1 MELTA
6 RQIAEF
12 LEGKVEGDPETTV
25 SEFAKIEEGKPGA
38 LSFLSNPKYEH
49 FLYTT
54 ESSIVLLNHDVKLA
68 QEVKATLV
76 RVDDA
81 YGSLARLLNLL
92 EAQKPRRK
100 GIHPLA
106 CVEGSACIG
115 EDVYIGPFAYVGEDA
130 VVADRAQIYPHCFV
144 GDRAKVGASTVLYP
158 GVCLYADC
166 ELGARL
172 IVHAGAVIGA
182 DGFGF
187 APQKDGTYV
196 KIPQMG
202 NVVIGDDV
210 EIGANT
216 TVDRAAM
223 GATKVGRGTKL
234 DNLVQVAH
242 NVQIGEDTVIASQSG
257 IAGSTKLG
265 SRIMFGGQVGVV
277 GHIEIADDVK
287 IGAQTGINN
296 SITKAGATLM
306 GYPAMPIR
314 DFYRSSAVFRR
325 LPDLSADVDRLKEQL
340 AALEARLQAAGA
352 EAPGEAS
359 SGEGGPQ

>member
-6 RQIAEF
+6 SQIAEF
-12 LEGKVEGDPETTV
+12 LEGRVEGNPDTTV

-49 FLYTT
+49 FIYTT
-54 ESSIVLLNHDVKLA
+54 ESSIVLLNHDVKLEK
-68 QEVKATLV
+68 EVKATLV

-81 YGSLARLLNLL
+81 YGSLARLLTLV

-100 GIHPLA
+100 GVHPLA
-106 CVEGSACIG
+106 CVEESATIG

-130 VVADRAQIYPHCFV
+130 VVEDNAQIYPHCFV
-144 GDRAKVGASTVLYP
+144 GDRVKVGRYTVLHA
-158 GVCLYADC
+158 GVRLYADC
-166 ELGARL
+166 EVGADA
-172 IVHAGAVIGA
+172 IIHAGAVIGA

-202 NVVIGDDV
+202 NVVIEDDV
-210 EIGANT
+210 EIGANVT
-216 TVDRAAM
+216 IDRAAM
-223 GATKVGRGTKL
+223 GATKIGRGTKI

-265 SRIMFGGQVGVV
+265 NRVMLGGQVGVV
-277 GHIEIADDVK
+277 GHIEIADEVK
-287 IGAQTGINN
+287 IGAQAGISN
-296 SITKAGATLM
+296 SISKPGAALM
-306 GYPAMPIR
+306 GAPGMPIR
-314 DFYRSSAVFRR
+314 DFYKSSAVFRR
-325 LPDLSADVDRLKEQL
+325 LPDLSADVDRLKRQL
-340 AALEARLQAAGA
+340 ATLEAQLQAAVSDEPD
-352 EAPGEAS
+352 EAQAPE
-359 SGEGGPQ
+359 E